1 MRCLLLLPVATT
13 AAAAAVARGVEPR
26 FLGAALFAAA
36 AAFTADT
43 ALPDLP
49 LLVLFLLDEAL
60 LLLVALTDLPVE
72 APPFLFVT
80 VAQERASALATAATA
95 ADAPGE
101 GGGDAPTVLLGE
113 SAFSGAVYMNSLN
126 SSATAGGAAATAA
139 AAAAAV
145 LQGTVAA
152 PASCSLLL
160 LLLST

>member
-36 AAFTADT
+36 AAFTADS

-60 LLLVALTDLPVE
+60 LLLVALADLPAE
-72 APPFLFVT
+72 ELLALRFVDA
-80 VAQERASALATAATA
+80 AQERASALATAATA

-101 GGGDAPTVLLGE
+101 GGGDTPTVLLGE
-113 SAFSGAVYMNSLN
+113 STSGAVYINSLN
-126 SSATAGGAAATAA
+126 SSATAGAGATAA
-139 AAAAAV
+139 AVDVASQCAAS
-145 LQGTVAA
+145 
-152 PASCSLLL
+152 ASADNSLLL